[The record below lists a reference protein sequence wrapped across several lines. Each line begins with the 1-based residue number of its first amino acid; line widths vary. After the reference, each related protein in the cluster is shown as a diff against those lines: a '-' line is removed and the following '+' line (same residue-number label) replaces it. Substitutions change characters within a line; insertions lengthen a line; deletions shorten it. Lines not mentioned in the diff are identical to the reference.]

1 MQINALTNR
10 DDLLTTLEKYNKH
23 APVDCR
29 VDAAGI
35 VQLRDALAHGRAFGF
50 GPMKDGSCLRLV
62 KFGRKEDR
70 DGRVQVT
77 MAVDM
82 TETWFSNNLAL
93 LVNAMA
99 NVTKALDYETC
110 EL

>member
-1 MQINALTNR
+1 MNALTNK
-10 DDLLTTLEKYNKH
+10 DDLLTTLQKLNKH
-23 APVDCR
+23 TPVDCR
-29 VDAAGI
+29 VDASGL

-62 KFGRKEDR
+62 KFGGKKDQ

-82 TETWFSNNLAL
+82 TGNWFSQNLGL
-93 LVNAMA
+93 LMDAMA
-99 NVTKALDYETC
+99 KVTKALDYETC
-110 EL
+110 EF